1 MSNNQLESQKKQKT
15 DHLEV
20 TSKDQ
25 VTFELLTK
33 MVVENSNDFILG
45 GEVRKLIY
53 NLLDKK

>member
-20 TSKDQ
+20 TSENQ

-45 GEVRKLIY
+45 GEVRRLIY